1 VARKDIFRQNVREE
15 GKEKEKEK
23 ERVEEKEREDE
34 EKVTEQ
40 QLGRREIHR
49 KKTQRRVVPEVLR
62 PWVHST
68 RGAKGTMRHVTLA
81 V

>member
-1 VARKDIFRQNVREE
+1 
-15 GKEKEKEK
+15 
-23 ERVEEKEREDE
+23 
-34 EKVTEQ
+34 
-40 QLGRREIHR
+40 
-49 KKTQRRVVPEVLR
+49 VVPEVLR